1 MNSPIRVVS
10 DQDPGGGTDRLA
22 HQSRSRR
29 VLRELSLAVALYG
42 MAGWV
47 YVALCSLTAPQTLS
61 LPLTHVL
68 PYLREDTAGVASFIL
83 SFLGFVCYR
92 VTRPET

>member
-1 MNSPIRVVS
+1 
-10 DQDPGGGTDRLA
+10 
-22 HQSRSRR
+22 
-29 VLRELSLAVALYG
+29 
-42 MAGWV
+42 MAGWI

-83 SFLGFVCYR
+83 SFLGFVFYR
-92 VTRPET
+92 LTRPEA

>member
-1 MNSPIRVVS
+1 V
-10 DQDPGGGTDRLA
+10 DL
-22 HQSRSRR
+22 RR
-29 VLRELSLAVALYG
+29 ALLPDG
-42 MAGWV
+42 A
-47 YVALCSLTAPQTLS
+47 ATLS

-83 SFLGFVCYR
+83 SFLGFVFYR

>member
-1 MNSPIRVVS
+1 
-10 DQDPGGGTDRLA
+10 
-22 HQSRSRR
+22 
-29 VLRELSLAVALYG
+29 
-42 MAGWV
+42 MAGWI
-47 YVALCSLTAPQTLS
+47 YVALCSLTPQTLS

-92 VTRPET
+92 VTQPEA